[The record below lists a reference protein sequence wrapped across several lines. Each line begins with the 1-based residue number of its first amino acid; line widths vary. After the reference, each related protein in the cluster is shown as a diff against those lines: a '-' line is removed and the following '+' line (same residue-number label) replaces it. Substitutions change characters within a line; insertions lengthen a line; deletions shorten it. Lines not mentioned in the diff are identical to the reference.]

1 MSYRLYGEK
10 GKTMTIREMINA
22 LEQLVEDCGDDTM
35 KIVIAEYQNYGS
47 DWAYNVD
54 DIDTGIYS
62 DFDGINYNKDD
73 DEPNCVRIILGRQI
87 GTMQDDL
94 W

>member
-1 MSYRLYGEK
+1 
-10 GKTMTIREMINA
+10 MTIREMINA
-22 LEQLVEDCGDDTM
+22 LEQLANDYSEDM
-35 KIVIAEYQNYGS
+35 KVVIAEYQNYGS

-62 DFDGINYNKDD
+62 DFDGVDYDEDD

>member
-1 MSYRLYGEK
+1 
-10 GKTMTIREMINA
+10 MTVREMINA

-35 KIVIAEYQNYGS
+35 EVVIAEYQNYGS
-47 DWAYNVD
+47 DWAYNVN
-54 DIDTGIYS
+54 DIDTGTYS
-62 DFDGINYNKDD
+62 DFYKDNYDEDD
-73 DEPNCVRIILGRQI
+73 NEPNCVRIVLGRQI

>member
-1 MSYRLYGEK
+1 
-10 GKTMTIREMINA
+10 MTVREMINE

-35 KIVIAEYQNYGS
+35 EVVVAEYQSYGS
-47 DWAYNVD
+47 DWAYGISEV
-54 DIDTGIYS
+54 DTGTYS
-62 DFDGINYNKDD
+62 NFYEDNYDEED
-73 DEPNCVRIILGRQI
+73 DEPNCIKIILGRQI

>member
-1 MSYRLYGEK
+1 MTVKELINGLKALVRDYGE
-10 GKTMTIREMINA
+10 EY
-22 LEQLVEDCGDDTM
+22 ED
-35 KIVIAEYQNYGS
+35 KEVVIAEYQNYGS

-54 DIDTGIYS
+54 DIDTGTYS
-62 DFDGINYNKDD
+62 DFDEDNYDEDD
-73 DEPNCVRIILGRQI
+73 DEPNCVRIVLGRQI